1 MVFDK
6 FLDPLGENID
16 VKETGL
22 SDIIVDFS
30 DENTSDQH
38 SEDDQ
43 DEYILR
49 PPVDMLSRVEIFEIC
64 TSTSIFLAPEK
75 YY

>member
-16 VKETGL
+16 VKETSL

-30 DENTSDQH
+30 DENTSN
-38 SEDDQ
+38 
-43 DEYILR
+43 
-49 PPVDMLSRVEIFEIC
+49 
-64 TSTSIFLAPEK
+64 
-75 YY
+75 